1 MNKLLLSIV
10 LVAILVGCKTNNQE
24 SEKAIDALLLKTYFE
39 NSTLPASIMGVA
51 NKEGEMRWYAF
62 GPSVW
67 SEKDTIN
74 ENNIFRIFSMTKAIA
89 SVAALQL
96 VEQGLIGLDD
106 PLNDLM
112 PEMSEIPILT
122 EEGELF
128 KAEKTITLRHLLT
141 HTAGFGYD
149 FLDERLQTFDKSG
162 WEYEDLPRLF
172 EAGERWQYGTNL
184 DWVGKIIE
192 KISGEDLE
200 TYLRKNV
207 TGPLMMNSTWF
218 NVPEQ
223 LQKNIVSWGVRDSTG
238 FQEYP
243 RIPSEPVAEFN
254 AGGGLFGSPKD
265 YLTFLVCMMN
275 DGKYEGGQI
284 LKPETV
290 GMMFKNQLPDGLSL
304 NFDLPEEGLPITLGS
319 FPDESDTFGLA
330 WAIENN
336 EDELVRTK
344 GSVYWAGIANSYYT
358 LDTDKDIAVVYFTQ
372 FLPFNDKESH
382 DFYRLFE
389 KEVYTSLETQ

>member
-389 KEVYTSLETQ
+389 KEVYTGLETQ